1 MKKSKFLLVA
11 ITSSLISSAQSADFN
26 EEFKKDLKSTRSSV
40 STGIDFNE
48 KDQSNIYKES
58 ISNLHIQSKADIGV
72 SGLKGLIL
80 NNYEPAILTL
90 ASLYKLGELIDQ
102 DLDKSIILYKKL
114 PKNPDALISL
124 GAIYHSQGEFD
135 EASKYYNLAKEAGHP
150 FAQRNIEQLKLDS
163 E

>member
-114 PKNPDALISL
+114 PKNPDNDAVILFL
-124 GAIYHSQGEFD
+124 LYCVN
-135 EASKYYNLAKEAGHP
+135 NLYFK
-150 FAQRNIEQLKLDS
+150 LKKVFELYCKNFLFLS
-163 E
+163 I